1 VVMTG
6 PSAAALCA
14 LSTATPP
21 RALRAQTEI
30 ASPKRTQAGSVAP
43 IVRPGYPSP
52 SVEAL

>member
-6 PSAAALCA
+6 PNPAALCA
-14 LSTATPP
+14 LSTATQP
-21 RALRAQTEI
+21 RAIRGQTSI

-43 IVRPGYPSP
+43 VVRPGRPSP